1 MATRYRHCL
10 AGLFFFWCQISL
22 ASGPTVE
29 IWTNQTVAEIALLFD
44 NSEPVRL
51 EVDRT
56 ERQLTLYRGQARIRS
71 YPVAVGRAGWET
83 PVGDFRVFQM
93 VADPE
98 WKHPV
103 TGKIFRAGD
112 PKNQLG
118 QYWIGFSTKGKAL
131 VGFHGTPNPNSVG
144 KAISHGCVRMF
155 DKDIEELFQ
164 QIELGTEV
172 RVIQ

>member
-1 MATRYRHCL
+1 MAAKRWLYLTGWICL
-10 AGLFFFWCQISL
+10 WHLVAFGSEP
-22 ASGPTVE
+22 AVE
-29 IWTNQTVAEIALLFD
+29 IWTDKTAAEIASFFD
-44 NSEPVRL
+44 NPGRVWL
-51 EVDRT
+51 EINRIA
-56 ERQLTLYRGQARIRS
+56 RQVTLYRGQTRVKS
-71 YPVAVGRAGWET
+71 YPVAVGRVGWET
-83 PVGDFRVFQM
+83 PVGHFRVFQM

-131 VGFHGTPNPNSVG
+131 VGFHGTPNPKSIG

-155 DKDIEELFQ
+155 DKDIEELFEE
-164 QIELGTEV
+164 IEVGTPV
-172 RVIQ
+172 RVIN